1 MSFPQSGLNEFS
13 HGFKRSGG
21 MNKVEGMRLAKF
33 FLASSL
39 CAACLTASAQARQT
53 APQQPAAAQPAAR
66 DREAPPPAKK
76 NARPE
81 AETAAAEPFDKATVE
96 QMSKQ
101 CVTLDTEAGQI
112 VLEML
117 AEAAPETVRN
127 FLNLASTGAYDTTTF
142 SRVVRGFIIQGGNL
156 ATREKVT
163 TELVRR
169 AARTIPD
176 EPNAVKHVRG
186 VVSMARTEQPNSATT
201 HFFILVGDGPHLDGT
216 FAAFGRVARG
226 MEVADAIN
234 NAEAEGEKP
243 KHPVR
248 LNRATVAP
256 CPKLTTSP

>member
-1 MSFPQSGLNEFS
+1 MS
-13 HGFKRSGG
+13 
-21 MNKVEGMRLAKF
+21 LAKCL
-33 FLASSL
+33 LAL
-39 CAACLTASAQARQT
+39 LLFCAVCLAASARA
-53 APQQPAAAQPAAR
+53 QQPNSQQQPGSQTPAQQPKQ
-66 DREAPPPAKK
+66 EAPPAKR

-81 AETAAAEPFDKATVE
+81 TETTAAEPFDHATVE

-112 VLEML
+112 VVEML

-127 FLNLASTGAYDTTTF
+127 FLNLAATGAYDTTTF
-142 SRVVRGFIIQGGNL
+142 SRVVRGFIVQGGNL

-163 TELVRR
+163 PELVRR
-169 AARTIPD
+169 AARTVPD

-186 VVSMARTEQPNSATT
+186 VVSMARSDQPNSATT

-226 MEVADAIN
+226 MEVADAIA
-234 NAEAEGEKP
+234 NAEADGEKP

-248 LNRATVAP
+248 LNSAAVAP
-256 CPKLTTSP
+256 CAKPTTSQ